1 MNSNEKSNAPI
12 LAGIDAHNKKSD
24 EPNQLPNSNLKGCDF
39 QYKTLG
45 QSKLSHTL
53 SFACDECSLPLQIY
67 GENYIETYTDGQAN
81 PLRCF
86 CNTHA
91 EEFGFLEV
99 QL

>member
-1 MNSNEKSNAPI
+1 MTTKKGNAP
-12 LAGIDAHNKKSD
+12 LPARNDAHNKKSD
-24 EPNQLPNSNLKGCDF
+24 ETNQQTYLNLNVSGF
-39 QYKTLG
+39 QSKTFG
-45 QSKLSHTL
+45 QSKLSQTTA
-53 SFACDECSLPLQIY
+53 FACDECSLPLQLY